1 MVPSKPVDA
10 SRTIMTELVM
20 PNDTNPLGDLM
31 GGNLM
36 RWMDIAGGICAARHC
51 EAHVVTAS
59 VDHVSFRKPINVGN
73 VVTLNA
79 CVTRAF
85 NTSVEVFVQ
94 VRSGVITEGQ
104 SGISN
109 HAYLTFV
116 ALDPYNHKP
125 KPVPRVEPKTQ
136 EEQDLYDGAER
147 RREVRLV
154 LAGRI
159 EAKDAV
165 AIRKMFAETEK
176 DGK

>member
-1 MVPSKPVDA
+1 
-10 SRTIMTELVM
+10 MTELVM
-20 PNDTNPLGDLM
+20 PNDANPLGDLM

-59 VDHVSFRKPINVGN
+59 VDHVSFRKPINVGD
-73 VVTLNA
+73 VVTLSA

-94 VRSGVITEGQ
+94 VRSGVVTEGQ
-104 SGISN
+104 TRVSN

-116 ALDPYNHKP
+116 ALDPYKHEP
-125 KPVPRVEPKTQ
+125 KPVPKVEPQTE
-136 EEQDLYDGAER
+136 EEQLLYDGAAR

-159 EAKDAV
+159 QAKDAT
-165 AIRKMFAETEK
+165 AIRKMFAELDE
-176 DGK
+176 